1 MESACELAVYLAM
14 IEPPPCESVD
24 AGLAEVMARLQPTDY
39 LFAKRTLDAL
49 GLADD
54 AATLKKCLLT
64 ALWGNPFA
72 MTSLQLH
79 FLKASAGVPRPP
91 DDLYCYWAVR
101 RAATGI
107 NQLVRLEL
115 PERMRIIS
123 HAYCSRDAE
132 PRHGE
137 KKRWRHV
144 EAVVEQLKH
153 WGFSE
158 NRDELFFA
166 VGYGHLLFA
175 ETQLTP
181 KKLAAFGE
189 TGLDLEEMAEVVSL
203 IQKCD
208 RESEVTADMPEAV
221 LAVRL
226 ADVLCEAEQCRKNG
240 EDEEASSILLKAE
253 KLIELASRMPW
264 GRGIDVL
271 P

>member
-1 MESACELAVYLAM
+1 MESACELAVYLSM

-24 AGLAEVMARLQPTDY
+24 AGLAEVMARLPPTDY
-39 LFAKRTLDAL
+39 LFAKRALEAL
-49 GLADD
+49 GRADD
-54 AATLKKCLLT
+54 TAALKKCLLT

-72 MTSLQLH
+72 MTCLQLH
-79 FLKASAGVPRPP
+79 FLKASAGVPHPP
-91 DDLYCYWAVR
+91 NDLYCYWAAR

-107 NQLVRLEL
+107 NQLVRLGL

-175 ETQLTP
+175 ETKLTP
-181 KKLAAFGE
+181 EKLAAFGE

-203 IQKCD
+203 IRMCD
-208 RESEVTADMPEAV
+208 REGGVTDEMPEAV
-221 LAVRL
+221 LAVRT
-226 ADVLCEAEQCRKNG
+226 ADVLSEAEQCRKNG
-240 EDEEASSILLKAE
+240 EHEESSAILLKAE
-253 KLIELASRMPW
+253 KLIEHASRMPW
-264 GRGIDVL
+264 GRRIDVI

>member
-49 GLADD
+49 GRADD
-54 AATLKKCLLT
+54 AAALKRCLLT

-79 FLKASAGVPRPP
+79 FLKASAGVAHPP
-91 DDLYCYWAVR
+91 DDFYCYWAVR

-107 NQLVRLEL
+107 DRLIRLGL
-115 PERMRIIS
+115 PERLRIIS
-123 HAYCSRDAE
+123 QAYCNRDAE

-144 EAVVEQLKH
+144 GAVVERLKA

-158 NRDELFFA
+158 NRDQFVFA

-175 ETQLTP
+175 ETKLTP
-181 KKLAAFGE
+181 EKLAAFGE
-189 TGLDLEEMAEVVSL
+189 TGLELEEMAEVVSM
-203 IQKCD
+203 IQMCD
-208 RESEVTADMPEAV
+208 REGEVTAETPEAV
-221 LAVRL
+221 LAVRT
-226 ADVLCEAEQCRKNG
+226 ADVLCEAEQCRRNG